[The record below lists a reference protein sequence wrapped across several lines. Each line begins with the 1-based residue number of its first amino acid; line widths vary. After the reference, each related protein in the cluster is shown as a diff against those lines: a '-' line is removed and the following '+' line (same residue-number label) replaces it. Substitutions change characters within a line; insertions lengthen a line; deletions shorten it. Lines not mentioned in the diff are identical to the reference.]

1 MNSVLMVFID
11 GLGIGRQDYQYNPF
25 FKFGF
30 RTFEKIFNQ
39 IPHLEN
45 PSLNTD
51 SIYLKPVDANLGVD
65 GLPQSGTGQVS
76 IFCGVNAAKI
86 VGNHFGPFP
95 HSKTI
100 DVLRDKNI
108 FREFLNRKKKVFFA
122 NAYPKIFFDYL
133 KSGKTRLSATS
144 MSCRLTDIRLNTV
157 TDVRRAKALT
167 AEITNERWNRRLNYN
182 LPVITAKAAARRL
195 LRIAS
200 NYNFTL
206 YEFYLTDHLGHGRIK
221 DELEKIHRDLDEF
234 LLEILTENDH
244 KNMYIIIC
252 SDHGN
257 YEDLS
262 VKGHTRNPVIFIS
275 AGKNAGKVADSVNDL
290 AQIKSAIINYCM

>member
-1 MNSVLMVFID
+1 MIFID
-11 GLGIGRQDYQYNPF
+11 GVGIGKPDKENNPF

-30 RTFEKIFNQ
+30 KTFTELFHKIPDTEKSF
-39 IPHLEN
+39 
-45 PSLNTD
+45 LNTD

-86 VGNHFGPFP
+86 VGAHFGPFP

-100 DVLRDKNI
+100 GVLRDKNI
-108 FREFLNRKKKVFFA
+108 FREFINRKKKVFFA

-133 KSGKTRLSATS
+133 KSGKTRLSTTTI
-144 MSCRLTDIRLNTV
+144 SCRLSGVRLNNA

-167 AEITNERWNRRLNYN
+167 ADITNERWNKKLNYN
-182 LPVITAKAAARRL
+182 LPIISAKAAARRL

-200 NYNFTL
+200 GYNFTL
-206 YEFYLTDHLGHGRIK
+206 YEFFLTDHLGHGRIK
-221 DELEKIHRDLDEF
+221 DEFEKIHYNLDEF
-234 LLEILTENDH
+234 LLELLTKYDKENM
-244 KNMYIIIC
+244 NIVIC

-262 VKGHTRNPVIFIS
+262 VKTHTRNAALFIA
-275 AGKNAGKVADSVNDL
+275 AGKQSELIADSVDNL
-290 AQIKSAIINYCM
+290 TQIKSAIIKYCM

>member
-1 MNSVLMVFID
+1 MIFID
-11 GLGIGRQDYQYNPF
+11 GVGIGKADSEYNPF
-25 FKFGF
+25 FKYGF
-30 RTFEKIFNQ
+30 KTFSKIFDQ
-39 IPHLEN
+39 IPQLEN
-45 PSLNTD
+45 PYLNSD

-108 FREFLNRKKKVFFA
+108 FREFLNRNKKVFFA

-133 KSGKTRLSATS
+133 KSGKTRLSATTL
-144 MSCRLTDIRLNTV
+144 SCKLTNIKLNTV
-157 TDVRRAKALT
+157 TDLRKAKALT
-167 AEITNERWNRRLNYN
+167 AEITNERWNKKLNYN
-182 LPVITAKAAARRL
+182 IPVISAKAAARRL

-206 YEFYLTDHLGHGRIK
+206 YEFFLTDHLGHGRIK
-221 DELEKIHRDLDEF
+221 DELEKIHHNLDDF
-234 LLEILTENDH
+234 LNEILNKVD
-244 KNMYIIIC
+244 KKKMSIVIC

-262 VKGHTRNPVIFIS
+262 VKGHTRNPALFIS
-275 AGKNAGKVADSVNDL
+275 AGKNAKQIAESINDL
-290 AQIKSAIINYCM
+290 THIKSAIINYCM